1 MVLIRS
7 KTRSQGGVGGNERQE
22 EDLMCIEEG
31 LGVGVQGILRH
42 VDFTIV
48 RCLIIASPGFT
59 KVRRNGH

>member
-1 MVLIRS
+1 
-7 KTRSQGGVGGNERQE
+7 
-22 EDLMCIEEG
+22 MCIEEG